1 MANRQEPG
9 PVTALKDEGER
20 GAISDA
26 AVRLAHTTMR
36 RGSPTATTTFGDDSV
51 TVLIQGIDGQ
61 AQGSLFGPSAH
72 EVVRL
77 RGEIHRG
84 MREDLV
90 DKIERQLGRRVL
102 AFVDES
108 SPDRDTISYMYLLVG
123 SPSVS

>member
-1 MANRQEPG
+1 
-9 PVTALKDEGER
+9 VTALRDEGER

-26 AVRLAHTTMR
+26 AVELAQTAMR
-36 RGSPTATTTFGDDSV
+36 RGSPTATTTFGDASV

-61 AQGSLFGPSAH
+61 AQGILFGRSAD

-77 RGEIHRG
+77 RGEIHRV

-102 AFVDES
+102 AFLDES
-108 SPDRDTISYMYLLVG
+108 SPDRDTISYMYLLVE